1 MRPSIVILVQALDSS
16 EDLDEMM
23 GVLNK
28 AAADIDRVVKAVE
41 KQKDRVNSLDVK
53 SSQLER
59 LLKDSA

>member
-1 MRPSIVILVQALDSS
+1 VRPSIVILVQALDSP

>member
-1 MRPSIVILVQALDSS
+1 
-16 EDLDEMM
+16 MM

>member
-1 MRPSIVILVQALDSS
+1 VRPSIVILVQALDSS